1 MNQGQPVRLHWIPV
15 CPSWLVSAGIVL
27 LAVLPHKIP
36 VTGRRILSHATT
48 RLLFAAAAIYVWML
62 KPVLGTAMLILL
74 ASLVLLP
81 DPETETEAFT
91 TSIVNLN
98 HDRVKSSSNKWFVE
112 DTLAEKPRGIQDRTA
127 DSNLTYDEIP
137 DESLTWHSEKIL
149 DEHPT
154 AIQDKPI
161 AESTIN
167 EIWH

>member
-1 MNQGQPVRLHWIPV
+1 MNQAPPLRLHWIPV
-15 CPSWLVSAGIVL
+15 CPSWIVSAGIVL

-36 VTGRRILSHATT
+36 VYGRRLLGHATT

-74 ASLVLLP
+74 ASLTLLP
-81 DPETETEAFT
+81 EAEAEPFT
-91 TSIVNLN
+91 TSIINLN
-98 HDRVKSSSNKWFVE
+98 HDRVKSGSNKWLVE
-112 DTLAEKPRGIQDRTA
+112 DTLAEKPHGIQDRTA

-137 DESLTWHSEKIL
+137 DESLTWHSEKVL

-154 AIQDKPI
+154 AIQDKPV

-167 EIWH
+167 DIWH

>member
-1 MNQGQPVRLHWIPV
+1 MNQAPVRLHWIPV
-15 CPSWLVSAGIVL
+15 CPSWIVSAGIVL

-36 VTGRRILSHATT
+36 VTGRRVLGHVTT
-48 RLLFAAAAIYVWML
+48 RLLFAAAAIYVWLL

-74 ASLVLLP
+74 ASLVMM
-81 DPETETEAFT
+81 PEAEAFT
-91 TSIVNLN
+91 TSITNLN
-98 HDRVKSSSNKWFVE
+98 HDRVKSGSNRWLVE
-112 DTLAEKPRGIQDRTA
+112 NTLAEKPHGIQDRTA

-154 AIQDKPI
+154 AIQDK
-161 AESTIN
+161 ELSQSTIN

>member
-1 MNQGQPVRLHWIPV
+1 MNQPPPLRLHWIPV
-15 CPSWLVSAGIVL
+15 CPSWLVSAGIVI

-36 VTGRRILSHATT
+36 VTGRRVLSHVTT
-48 RLLFAAAAIYVWML
+48 RLLFAAASIYVWLL

-74 ASLVLLP
+74 ASLTML
-81 DPETETEAFT
+81 PETETEAFT

-98 HDRVKSSSNKWFVE
+98 HDRVKSGSNRWLVE
-112 DTLAEKPRGIQDRTA
+112 NTLAEKPRGIQDRTA

-137 DESLTWHSEKIL
+137 DESLTWHSEKVL

-154 AIQDKPI
+154 AIQDKPV

-167 EIWH
+167 DIWH

>member
-1 MNQGQPVRLHWIPV
+1 MNQAQPLRLHWIPV
-15 CPSWLVSAGIVL
+15 CPSWIISAGIVL

-36 VTGRRILSHATT
+36 VASRRVLSHVTT

-81 DPETETEAFT
+81 DAETEAFT
-91 TSIVNLN
+91 TAITNLN
-98 HDRVKSSSNKWFVE
+98 HDRVKSGSNRWLVE
-112 DTLAEKPRGIQDRTA
+112 TTLAEKPHGIQDRTA

-137 DESLTWHSEKIL
+137 DESLTWHSEKVL

-154 AIQDKPI
+154 AIQGK
-161 AESTIN
+161 ELSQSTIN